1 MPFSIFLSFYLS
13 IIGCTW
19 FLLLVQGSDLA
30 FLVIGLHI
38 IMHVHRQMS
47 WTSFGRCNECD
58 KAPVWSRM
66 LRHSGSDELSLCCVS
81 WKSARSTVLNVAVAV
96 KFFFFCCLW
105 GLMLIALAFVCVCVS
120 DHVVNTK
127 LFSVCLALTPD
138 SLLEQFSCSGFDEH
152 SWSPDSYFLSWMT

>member
-1 MPFSIFLSFYLS
+1 MPFSIY
-13 IIGCTW
+13 IGCTW

-96 KFFFFCCLW
+96 KFFFLLFVRVDADCFGFC
-105 GLMLIALAFVCVCVS
+105 VCVCFWSCSEYKIIFSVPGIDS
-120 DHVVNTK
+120 RQSTGAVQLQWSWWTQLK
-127 LFSVCLALTPD
+127 SRLLFSLMND
-138 SLLEQFSCSGFDEH
+138 IIKNRI
-152 SWSPDSYFLSWMT
+152 